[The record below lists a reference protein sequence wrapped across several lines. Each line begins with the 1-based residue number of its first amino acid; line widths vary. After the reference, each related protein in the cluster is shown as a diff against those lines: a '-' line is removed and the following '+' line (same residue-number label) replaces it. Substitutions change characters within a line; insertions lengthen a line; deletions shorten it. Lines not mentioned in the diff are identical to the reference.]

1 MNIGFMVF
9 VIIIFLIFAFINR
22 VKNAT
27 DNKTTDDLQDI
38 RLDEDEENEVNNI
51 EELFFEEVSKGSN
64 KITFL
69 KINNQ
74 FDLMFIKSLF
84 QSEQIPYYIEFEKIS
99 KIRPGM
105 YVGDLGNYNLLYILE
120 KDYEDALKIVN
131 YYIENKKNQTKEDNI
146 AKTRNLA
153 EILFGNWKVPSA
165 QDLDGIEIICKK

>member
-22 VKNAT
+22 AKNAT
-27 DNKTTDDLQDI
+27 DNKKTDDLQDI
-38 RLDEDEENEVNNI
+38 QLDEDNKNAVNNI
-51 EELFFEEVSKGSN
+51 EELFFEEVSKGLN
-64 KITFL
+64 KIIFL

-131 YYIENKKNQTKEDNI
+131 YYIENKKNQTKEDNVT
-146 AKTRNLA
+146 KTRNFA
-153 EILFGNWKVPSA
+153 EILLGNWKVPSA
-165 QDLDGIEIICKK
+165 QDLDGIEIIYKK